1 VAERSAGIADDL
13 VLGFDE
19 MVVSRQFKTSKLPGT
34 FTVETMVVK
43 AIPSVT
49 DKLGDAAHP
58 HCAAFLDDVERFAD
72 RALQEWWVSGWSRL
86 VDLLHPVGAHWAS
99 SWFTACV

>member
-34 FTVETMVVK
+34 FTVETIVVK
-43 AIPSVT
+43 AIPSV
-49 DKLGDAAHP
+49 
-58 HCAAFLDDVERFAD
+58 LD
-72 RALQEWWVSGWSRL
+72 LQRQGRL
-86 VDLLHPVGAHWAS
+86 TGLLQAKQRPG
-99 SWFTACV
+99 